1 MNYFEKKTA
10 TTEFTENHDSF
21 HLPLVTICFD
31 PFFKNL
37 ESTEFSGFDTKNWAY
52 SWTDGFKKDFNTT
65 KMLKLWEQSN
75 YVFEDVLEDILV
87 FKKVGNHMVEHSFNR
102 TDPHL
107 AKLFNVSTICTIC
120 NGRCNTI
127 KWKEPVRASEII
139 VFIFKVPKS
148 SLYNITGM
156 RNYEDKIKVYV
167 HDITAKVRTKS
178 LFSSKMTLSC
188 N

>member
-1 MNYFEKKTA
+1 M
-10 TTEFTENHDSF
+10 
-21 HLPLVTICFD
+21 VTICFD

-37 ESTEFSGFDTKNWAY
+37 ESTEFSGFDSKNWAY

-65 KMLKLWEQSN
+65 KMLELWEQSN
-75 YVFEDVLEDILV
+75 YVFEDILEDISV

-127 KWKEPVRASEII
+127 KWNEPVRASEII
-139 VFIFKVPKS
+139 AFIFKVPKS

-178 LFSSKMTLSC
+178 LFSSKMTLS
-188 N
+188 